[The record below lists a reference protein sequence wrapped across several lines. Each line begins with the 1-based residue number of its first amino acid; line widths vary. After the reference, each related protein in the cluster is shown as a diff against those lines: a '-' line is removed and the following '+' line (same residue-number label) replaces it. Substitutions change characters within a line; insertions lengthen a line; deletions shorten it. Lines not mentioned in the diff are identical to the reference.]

1 MLQLQENGFS
11 VNFERLL
18 AEIKERDD
26 RDRNRAV
33 APLVPAADALVLDS
47 TRLSIEQVIEKRYNM
62 RAKIGSRLNA
72 TEFVVPRCKGLTA
85 GMLNNPIR
93 HGAVDVKYKPED

>member
-1 MLQLQENGFS
+1 MLTLSAFW
-11 VNFERLL
+11 

-47 TRLSIEQVIEKRYNM
+47 TTLSIEQVIEKSATI
-62 RAKIGSRLNA
+62 RAPEIGSRISDRICS
-72 TEFVVPRCKGLTA
+72 TPRCNGMTA
-85 GMLNNPIR
+85 GMLATTPIR
-93 HGAVDVKYKPED
+93 HGARWTLNINLKIKHD